1 MFTGKGL
8 NLQNTKT
15 EICLWE
21 KYVTK
26 CHFQEKWAHE
36 SISHQL
42 DFMRKN
48 SPLYFPISSPY
59 QQLGQINISVS
70 CSVHSSLTTQ
80 RGSLGLNSQ
89 TKPLLKLG
97 ESRRMRN
104 VKMEDCGTRGDL
116 LTDGIGLS
124 GQCHQSRYKKISLPV
139 PEYFGCK
146 LKLF

>member
-1 MFTGKGL
+1 MLTGKGL

-15 EICLWE
+15 ELCLWE
-21 KYVTK
+21 KYVTT
-26 CHFQEKWAHE
+26 CHIQEKWAHK
-36 SISHQL
+36 SISNQL
-42 DFMRKN
+42 DF
-48 SPLYFPISSPY
+48 LHCIFPISSPY
-59 QQLGQINISVS
+59 QQFGQINISVS

-104 VKMEDCGTRGDL
+104 VKMEDCGSCGDL

-124 GQCHQSRYKKISLPV
+124 GQCHQSRYNKISLPFL
-139 PEYFGCK
+139 EYFGCK
-146 LKLF
+146 HKLF